1 MPYVNSERG
10 GMKMGQMRE
19 TMQARWNE
27 PCIFEMGRKGTR
39 GHLVPRV
46 EDKIKASTRGISSH
60 IPKSLRRKSP
70 PNLPELSEIEVMRHF
85 LRLSQEST
93 CVDSGFNGEG
103 TCTMKYNPK
112 VNEALAGSSKVANLH
127 PLQDTKTAQGMLEI
141 VYRLGECLI
150 HLSGMDAVTFQPPSG
165 TICEWTECLLIA
177 AYHKSRGNLEK
188 KRDLFVPYTSHGT
201 NAVGAKMAGFNVVT
215 LPQTESG
222 NLDLD
227 ALKATLSDRTAGMIQ
242 TNPTSLSV
250 FDSNMMKMADLI
262 HEAGGVFAYDA
273 ANTNCIMGKVNAR
286 DLKADIVHYNLH
298 KAFGSPHGGY
308 GPGAGV
314 LLCTKEFE
322 KFLPVPRIEFD
333 GKKYFLNYSAPHSIG
348 RVKEFYGNVPNAIR
362 AYAWL
367 LAMGTPGILLSSEL
381 ATLNNNYL
389 MEKIKGTKGIDI
401 PMGEGRRRM
410 EETVYSFKKMREETG
425 VQAANVALRI
435 CDFGMNSTFAF
446 GYPLYVEE
454 PWVVEPTESMDID
467 EMDKFIQVVKQVA
480 EEAYLKPDLV
490 QTAPHCTTVG
500 RVDFAKTENPE
511 TMALTWRM
519 YKKKGLSF

>member
-1 MPYVNSERG
+1 
-10 GMKMGQMRE
+10 MGKVRE
-19 TMQARWNE
+19 VMQARWNE
-27 PCIFEMGRKGTR
+27 PCIFELGRKGTR
-39 GHLVPRV
+39 GHLVPDVDR
-46 EDKIKASTRGISSH
+46 KIRESTRSPSSYL
-60 IPKSLRRKSP
+60 PKRLRRKAL
-70 PNLPELSEIEVMRHF
+70 PNLPELSEVEVMRHF
-85 LRLSQEST
+85 FRLSQEST

-103 TCTMKYNPK
+103 TCTMKYNAK
-112 VNEALAGSSKVANLH
+112 VNEALAGSPKVTKLH
-127 PLQDTKTAQGMLEI
+127 PLQDFRTVQGILEI
-141 VYRLGECLI
+141 LFRLGECLKA
-150 HLSGMDAVTFQPPSG
+150 LSGMDAVSLQPPSG
-165 TICEWTECLLIA
+165 TICEWVECLLIA
-177 AYHKSRGNLEK
+177 AYHKHHGNLDK

-227 ALKATLSDRTAGMIQ
+227 ALKSVVSDRTAGMIQ

-250 FDSNMMKMADLI
+250 FDPNMIKMADII

-273 ANTNCIMGKVNAR
+273 ANTNCIMGKVRAR

-308 GPGAGV
+308 GPGAGA

-322 KFLPVPRIEFD
+322 KFLPVPRVRFD
-333 GKKYFLNYSAPHSIG
+333 GKRYHLDFNAPDSIG
-348 RVKEFYGNVPNAIR
+348 KVKEFYGNVPNAIR

-367 LAMGTPGILLSSEL
+367 IALGTPGIIEASEL

-389 MEKIKGTKGIDI
+389 KEKLRGTPGMDI

-410 EETVYSFKKMREETG
+410 EETVYSFKKMFEETG
-425 VQAANVALRI
+425 VGAANVALRV
-435 CDFGMNSTFAF
+435 CDFGINSTFAF
-446 GYPLYVEE
+446 GYPLYIEQ

-467 EMDKFIQVVKQVA
+467 EMDKFVQVVRQVA
-480 EEAYLKPDLV
+480 EEAYSNPEVVK
-490 QTAPHCTTVG
+490 TAPHCTTVG
-500 RVDFAKTENPE
+500 HVDAARTENPE

-519 YKKKGLSF
+519 YKKKGLEF